1 MSSLELRVPDLGLE
15 QGFMAMVDEFR
26 AAGEHRFVNED
37 VLVQHG
43 FAAYLDWLA
52 RGARGELDG
61 LAPWQALW
69 AVDED
74 GRLLGVASL
83 RHPLT
88 PWMTEFG
95 GHIGYRVRPTERRRG
110 IGTRVLALALARA
123 AALGVAEAIVVC
135 EPDNAGSI
143 GVLHANGA
151 VLDREVI
158 ADGLLLNRYCV
169 PTGAAARSARKDR

>member
-1 MSSLELRVPDLGLE
+1 LSRLELRAPDPALE
-15 QGFMAMVDEFR
+15 RTFMAMVDEFR
-26 AAGEHRFVNED
+26 AAGEHRFVDED
-37 VLVQHG
+37 VLVRHG

-52 RGARGELDG
+52 RGARGELEG

-69 AVDED
+69 AVAD
-74 GRLLGVASL
+74 GRLLGVVSL

-110 IGTRVLALALARA
+110 IGTRVLALALARL

-135 EPDNAGSI
+135 EPDNDGSI
-143 GVLHANGA
+143 GVLRANGA
-151 VLDREVI
+151 RFDRELV
-158 ADGLLLNRYCV
+158 ADGLCLNRYRV
-169 PTGAAARSARKDR
+169 PTSAPGR

>member
-1 MSSLELRVPDLGLE
+1 MPGIELRAPDPLLE
-15 QGFMAMVDEFR
+15 REFMAMVDEFR
-26 AAGEHRFVNED
+26 AAGEHRFVDED
-37 VLVQHG
+37 VLMQHG

-52 RGARGELDG
+52 RGARGELAG
-61 LAPWQALW
+61 MAPWQALW
-69 AVDED
+69 AVDEG

-95 GHIGYRVRPTERRRG
+95 GHVGYRVRPAERRRG

-123 AALGVAEAIVVC
+123 AALGVSEAIVVC

-143 GVLHANGA
+143 GVLRANGA
-151 VLDREVI
+151 VFDREVV
-158 ADGLLLNRYCV
+158 ADGLRLNRYRV
-169 PTGAAARSARKDR
+169 PTGALLG